1 MTKIQTIR
9 KPNLQA
15 QEQQPRN
22 IKRAD
27 IAPVGGFAL
36 VVDGHF
42 KTQFE
47 SEAAAQKAARQLLMN
62 YPMLRVEIY
71 DGREGPNGDQTM
83 KTVAALPS
91 RKLSCEIIFLC
102 YKLGPQKRELKWQ
115 RRKK

>member
-36 VVDGHF
+36 VVDRHF

-71 DGREGPNGDQTM
+71 DASVKAR
-83 KTVAALPS
+83 TVI
-91 RKLSCEIIFLC
+91 K
-102 YKLGPQKRELKWQ
+102 Q
-115 RRKK
+115 